1 MNLILNQVT
10 YENFLHDF
18 CEAFCNL
25 EHPESLHLEI
35 VFKNYFD
42 GAKIG
47 FHFLLNETIADDTVN
62 ITASEIFQ
70 VLTDNEE
77 LLKPH
82 MTEVFSVY
90 VEYR

>member
-10 YENFLHDF
+10 YEQFLHDF
-18 CEAFCNL
+18 CPAFCDL
-25 EHPESLHLEI
+25 EHPNSLHLEI
-35 VFKNYFD
+35 VFKNFFD

-47 FHFLLNETIADDTVN
+47 FHFLLTEEITDDNVALL
-62 ITASEIFQ
+62 ASEMFQ
-70 VLTDNEE
+70 LISNQEE

-82 MTEVFSVY
+82 MNGVFSVY